1 MTMDETNREHR
12 MTAVEQLGKSNK
24 HRIDDVERR
33 LDENDKLVSAVCG
46 LQKDME
52 YTKSD
57 VSEIKR
63 DVKTLTDKPGKRWD
77 AIVEKLIWAVLAAVV
92 AFFLGRLGM

>member
-1 MTMDETNREHR
+1 MDETSMEHR

-77 AIVEKLIWAVLAAVV
+77 GIVEKLIWAVLAAVV
-92 AFFLGRLGM
+92 AFFLGRLGL